1 MNEPRAM
8 AKRLCLDPTAGASSV
23 SAGASSCSAGAS
35 SCSTGAS
42 SGSAG
47 AAGAS
52 TSSDSD
58 STSASE
64 RNTIVIVITRHFT
77 AQLYI
82 FYFTNDLEHMQ
93 NTLLEGCGHGK
104 IKIIYSTS
112 LHY

>member
-1 MNEPRAM
+1 MNRCIVNEPRAM
-8 AKRLCLDPTAGASSV
+8 AKRLCLDPTADASSV
-23 SAGASSCSAGAS
+23 SAGASSSSAGAS

-42 SGSAG
+42 SSSAG

-82 FYFTNDLEHMQ
+82 YFILQMISNICET
-93 NTLLEGCGHGK
+93 
-104 IKIIYSTS
+104 
-112 LHY
+112 HYWKDVGMAR